1 MENVFDNIAGITA
14 DEGNVES
21 NNAGVATDS
30 SLGEEFDLDLGEID
44 IPEENGDLDEGI
56 EEGGDTSN
64 VEDLTPTN
72 NAFKQMRTQNKEFQ
86 DKLNAL
92 DAIAKASGLKDVD
105 DLIAKSKEA
114 QIRAEAKEQG
124 IPEAVA
130 KELAEMR
137 EFREEVRQK
146 EIQNAYALK
155 EQTFVNNLE
164 SFISLNKLSNDA
176 VSKLSDNL
184 VKDGFSNEYLMQ
196 LPKTALNKILSAYT
210 STGVQQNLERK
221 DAIQRELPVNQTS
234 KVDTNGLLKE
244 IDDLARQFAGK

>member
-14 DEGNVES
+14 DEGNVEG
-21 NNAGVATDS
+21 NIAGVANDS

-44 IPEENGDLDEGI
+44 VPEENGDLDEGM
-56 EEGGDTSN
+56 EEGGYTSN